1 MALKQKSRVLR
12 QEVLSYSS
20 TKLRKSDGVI
30 IQSTSNQYPVYSR
43 QLTESEGHYW
53 PKGRGVRDEGGP
65 FRTYRSRY
73 TRSGIASTSCV
84 NEDPNYVDTYTGD
97 ACPWVGGFPS
107 LFTRSDFPSFNDVLF
122 WSKGNLPSS
131 SLIPLGTKFISQ
143 TIPTNPVVDGS
154 VAMAE
159 LFREGIPSMIGSAFL
174 KGRME
179 FFRSLGSEY
188 LNVEF
193 GWKPLVSDLKS
204 AAQAVIESEKILRNL
219 ERNSGRDLRRERLLP
234 PERCINQLETTTV
247 KNPSGL
253 APAWASRPGHSMW
266 DTTTRQQWF
275 SGCYT
280 YQYEPSKMTEISR
293 IATQARLLY
302 GLELSP
308 EVVWN
313 LAPWSWLVD
322 WFANVGPVLSNLS
335 AFQQDGLVL
344 KYGYVMETTSR
355 SFRRQTLLGKKSP
368 VCIELNHPLVVGDM
382 FQATTK
388 ERVKATPFGFGL
400 NTAAFTNRQ
409 WAILGALGLTRAPRS
424 L

>member
-1 MALKQKSRVLR
+1 
-12 QEVLSYSS
+12 
-20 TKLRKSDGVI
+20 
-30 IQSTSNQYPVYSR
+30 
-43 QLTESEGHYW
+43 
-53 PKGRGVRDEGGP
+53 
-65 FRTYRSRY
+65 
-73 TRSGIASTSCV
+73 
-84 NEDPNYVDTYTGD
+84 
-97 ACPWVGGFPS
+97 
-107 LFTRSDFPSFNDVLF
+107 
-122 WSKGNLPSS
+122 
-131 SLIPLGTKFISQ
+131 
-143 TIPTNPVVDGS
+143 
-154 VAMAE
+154 MAE

-188 LNVEF
+188 LNFEF

-219 ERNSGRDLRRERLLP
+219 ERNSGHDLIRKRLLP
-234 PERCINQLETTTV
+234 PERVINQLETTTV

-355 SFRRQTLLGKKSP
+355 SFRRQTVLGKKSP
-368 VCIELNHPLVVGDM
+368 VCIELNHPGLVGDL
-382 FQATTK
+382 FQATCK